1 MFYKETMCKTCN
13 GYGFITESTD
23 HSISSRPCPDRCHNG
38 IVVVPMTNGDVIRRC
53 TDEQLQRVYHNLK
66 NNAIYSGG
74 EKIRLLFDSEPEDF
88 LEWLRKE
95 TDDLDHRT
103 IFDFLAEDAYSNPYS
118 EVAKLY
124 EVRS

>member
-23 HSISSRPCPDRCHNG
+23 CSISSRPCPDGCHNG
-38 IVVVPMTNGDVIRRC
+38 IIVVPMTNGDVIRRC
-53 TDEQLQRVYHNLK
+53 TDEQLQRVYQNLG

-74 EKIRLLFDSEPEDF
+74 EKPRLLYDSEPDDF
-88 LEWLRKE
+88 VEWLHKE
-95 TDDLDHRT
+95 TDDLDRRT
-103 IFDFLAEDAYSNPYS
+103 IFDFLAEDTYSNPYL

>member
-23 HSISSRPCPDRCHNG
+23 HSISSRPCPDGCHNG

-53 TDEQLQRVYHNLK
+53 TDEQLQRVYQNLRD
-66 NNAIYSGG
+66 NAIYSGG
-74 EKIRLLFDSEPEDF
+74 EKNRLLFDSEPADF
-88 LEWLRKE
+88 VEWLRKE
-95 TDDLDHRT
+95 TDNIDHRT
-103 IFDFLAEDAYSNPYS
+103 IFDFLVEDAYSNPYL

>member
-23 HSISSRPCPDRCHNG
+23 CSISSRPCPDGCHNG

-53 TDEQLQRVYHNLK
+53 TDEQLQRVYQNLG

-74 EKIRLLFDSEPEDF
+74 EKPRLLYDSEPED
-88 LEWLRKE
+88 LVEWLHKE
-95 TDDLDHRT
+95 TDDLDRRT
-103 IFDFLAEDAYSNPYS
+103 IFDFIDKDAYSNPYL

-124 EVRS
+124 EVRG

>member
-23 HSISSRPCPDRCHNG
+23 HSISSRPCPDGCHNG

-53 TDEQLQRVYHNLK
+53 TDEQLQRVYQNLK
-66 NNAIYSGG
+66 DNAIYSGG
-74 EKIRLLFDSEPEDF
+74 EKNRLLYDSEPDDF
-88 LEWLRKE
+88 VEWLRKE
-95 TDDLDHRT
+95 TDDIDHRT
-103 IFDFLAEDAYSNPYS
+103 IFDFLAEDTYSNPYL